1 MAQAHKIVDIPLAEV
16 APQEV
21 RVRLL
26 SDEFAHLKRQHHESK
41 ASWQRTQADRPIDG
55 PAILRAFDAY
65 MVTHSRLEAYKDVT
79 AALLPPVA
87 VPESGFILPDGVALL
102 GEGEPGT
109 PEWHSMRQCTLGGSD
124 VGAICKVGQ
133 YGKSNYDDVRA
144 TKTGHTRDQNG
155 NSGAA
160 LRGDLWEP
168 WLVQIVGTLLEV
180 QPWINKGTYTDGS
193 RHVNIDGFTASP
205 DGRIAQIIEA
215 KTSAHPEE
223 WETSI
228 PEEHALQT
236 QHYGDFLCSKE
247 SALLV
252 ANLDDE
258 RLVIWEVPLGHKVPA
273 GKHSPQK
280 LGKEFSYA
288 DVRQYAEDLVSKWAK
303 ETLSPHSKPRRGFI
317 DTPAIRASWKAALS
331 KGIVL
336 GDLETTGYSP
346 SQGHIIELALVRVQD
361 GREVERFHRF
371 YGVPADH
378 AEWNGT
384 GPEEI
389 HHITLADIEGCP
401 VLVESPGEARAIREF
416 IGDSVLVAHNAP
428 FEDKWLSFSGVSV
441 PTADTLLAF
450 SIAVLDHGIRGNSM
464 RELMAWAGVEYKDA
478 HRAINDVLM
487 MLLAWPVLLE
497 RIEAWLATDAPAA

>member
-1 MAQAHKIVDIPLAEV
+1 MAQAHKIIDIPLAEV

-26 SDEFAHLKRQHHESK
+26 SEEFAHLKRQHHESK
-41 ASWQRTQADRPIDG
+41 AFWQSAQADGSVDG
-55 PAILRAFDAY
+55 PTRLRAFDAH
-65 MVTHSRLEAYKDVT
+65 MVARSRLEAYKDAT
-79 AALLPPVA
+79 ATLLPPVA
-87 VPESGFILPDGVALL
+87 VPESGFTLPDGVALL
-102 GEGEPGT
+102 GEAEPGT
-109 PEWHSMRQCTLGGSD
+109 PEWRSMRKGTLGGSD

-133 YGKSNYDDVRA
+133 YGKSNYDDVRDSKMGRA
-144 TKTGHTRDQNG
+144 RDDQA
-155 NSGAA
+155 NSGAT
-160 LRGDLWEP
+160 LRGALWEP
-168 WLVQIVGTLLEV
+168 WLVEIVGSLLKV
-180 QPWINKGTYTDGS
+180 QPWVNKGTYTDGS
-193 RHVNIDGFTASP
+193 RHVNIDGFTTSP
-205 DGRIAQIIEA
+205 DGRVAQVIEA

-236 QHYGDFLCSKE
+236 QHYGDFLCAE
-247 SALLV
+247 GSALLV

-258 RLVIWEVPLGHKVPA
+258 RLVIWAVPLDHKVTA
-273 GKHSPQK
+273 GKDSPQK

-288 DVRQYAEDLVSKWAK
+288 DVRQYAEGMVEKWAK

-317 DTPAIRASWKAALS
+317 DTPAIRASWEAALS

-346 SQGHIIELALVRVQD
+346 NQGHVIELALVRVQA

-384 GPEEI
+384 GPEEV
-389 HHITLADIEGCP
+389 HHISLADIEGCP
-401 VLVESPGEARAIREF
+401 VLVESPSEAQAIREF

-450 SIAVLDHGIRGNSM
+450 GIAVRDQGILGNSM
-464 RELMAWAGVEYKDA
+464 RALVEWAGFEYMNP
-478 HRAINDVLM
+478 HRAISDALM
-487 MLLAWPVLLE
+487 MLLVWPALVE
-497 RIEAWLATDAPAA
+497 RIEAWLATEAPAV